1 MPMSHTA
8 RLFKELFRTAQGQR
22 HEGQEVEIK
31 DQKPLAIYRI
41 WERGGHGKR
50 AEREP
55 ITGLWGQSHQR
66 GPGTEP
72 LVRESGEKPPK
83 AETLFAF
90 RRLMQAANL
99 PTFLRFRNAE
109 NHR

>member
-1 MPMSHTA
+1 MSHTA

-55 ITGLWGQSHQR
+55 ITGLWGRATSGVQGQSLWSGNR
-66 GPGTEP
+66 GKSP
-72 LVRESGEKPPK
+72 LKLK
-83 AETLFAF
+83 HFLLFGV
-90 RRLMQAANL
+90 
-99 PTFLRFRNAE
+99 
-109 NHR
+109 